1 MPNFSYKAKNRLGE
15 LIVGE
20 MVAASESVVGE
31 TLISSG
37 VFPFFIEE
45 KIEGAVSNNTTKKK
59 INVLTFTRQL
69 YTLVRSGVPI
79 SKALKSLENS
89 SGQSEL
95 RDLFKDV
102 RASLDN
108 GYELHVAL
116 QKHPQIFTKFYVS
129 MVRIGEMTGRLEE
142 ILVELYNFMEFEQDM
157 KNRAKTAL
165 RYPIFVLSV
174 MAVAF
179 AVMMIF
185 VIPTFGE
192 IYAGFKAE
200 LPWPTKIL
208 IGTSNIFIKYGFLI
222 LIGLIGSVY
231 MFLSYIKTE
240 PGDFWWSQF
249 KFRIPIIGK
258 ILKKS
263 VLARFSKGFS
273 LSLKSGIPV
282 VQSLTTVQY
291 ILENSFFEKH
301 IDNVK
306 QSIERGNTLYNSMK
320 NTEIFEPLVL
330 EMISTGEESGELE
343 AMCDEITY
351 LYDQEISYE
360 LKNLSSYIE
369 PIMLLILGVMMLI
382 LALGVFL
389 PIWDLGSVVM
399 KK

>member
-1 MPNFSYKAKNRLGE
+1 MPNFSYKAKNKSGE
-15 LIVGE
+15 VIVGE
-20 MVAASESVVGE
+20 MVAVSESVVGE
-31 TLISSG
+31 TLIKSG

-45 KIEGAVSNNTTKKK
+45 QTEEVKPANPKKK
-59 INVLTFTRQL
+59 VNVLLFTRQL

-79 SKALKSLENS
+79 SKALKSLETS
-89 SGQSEL
+89 SEQPEL
-95 RDLFKDV
+95 RELFRDI
-102 RASLDN
+102 RGSLDN

-116 QKHPQIFTKFYVS
+116 QKHPKVFSKFYIS

-142 ILVELYNFMEFEQDM
+142 VLTELYTFMEFEQDM

-165 RYPIFVLSV
+165 RYPIFIMSV
-174 MAVAF
+174 MAIAF
-179 AVMMIF
+179 AVMMVF
-185 VIPTFGE
+185 VIPTFGD
-192 IYAGFKAE
+192 IYKGFKAE
-200 LPWPTKIL
+200 LPWPTRVL
-208 IGTSNIFIKYGFLI
+208 IGTSNFFVNYGFI
-222 LIGLIGSVY
+222 LLLGVVGSIY

-240 PGDFWWSQF
+240 EGNYWWSHF
-249 KFRIPIIGK
+249 KFRIPIVGK

-282 VQSLTTVQY
+282 VQSLSTVQY

-301 IDNVK
+301 IDNIK

-320 NTEIFEPLVL
+320 NTGIFESLVL
-330 EMISTGEESGELE
+330 EMISTGEESGQLE
-343 AMCDEITY
+343 AMCDEVSH
-351 LYDQEISYE
+351 LYDQEIDYE

-369 PIMLLILGVMMLI
+369 PIMLLILGVMLLI